1 MVINWKQI
9 FLPCSIIIIQP
20 FLVIVLKHG
29 MYRPNA
35 FIFILAKLVHKISFK
50 VLDAKEKG
58 EETALEDLEIH
69 ACQF

>member
-1 MVINWKQI
+1 MIMNWKQL
-9 FLPCSIIIIQP
+9 FSPSSIMIIKP

-29 MYRPNA
+29 IYGPNA